1 MILHHM
7 YMNDKN
13 NVTIILPDK
22 FFVGGK
28 KGRDYIGNSNCGC
41 TLLNIYTYSGFTYM
55 IIFFLCHACYVKD
68 ISKAKNQNRS
78 SSFRMHSSC
87 RFWTCIV
94 KEKKIHKRGF
104 EFQLGKLCWQMS
116 SGTED
121 NGRIKWNTSMCLE

>member
-55 IIFFLCHACYVKD
+55 IIFSTVPCVLCQRYIESKKSESVQFLPNAL
-68 ISKAKNQNRS
+68 I
-78 SSFRMHSSC
+78 
-87 RFWTCIV
+87 
-94 KEKKIHKRGF
+94 
-104 EFQLGKLCWQMS
+104 L
-116 SGTED
+116 
-121 NGRIKWNTSMCLE
+121 